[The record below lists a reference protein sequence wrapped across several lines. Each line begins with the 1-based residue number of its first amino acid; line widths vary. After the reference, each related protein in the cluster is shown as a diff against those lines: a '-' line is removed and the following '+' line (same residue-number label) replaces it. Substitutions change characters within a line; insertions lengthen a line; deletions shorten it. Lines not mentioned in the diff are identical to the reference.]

1 MSRRLFLSILIFM
14 SWVFTA
20 NAQQDTLFEE
30 WNKIYGSHE
39 EEVPVNMIQLDENRI
54 LIYGQIADPP
64 PQGYIRDSYFLE
76 VDTNGSILNEKV
88 VDFGGDEV
96 LRMKVLSNGDLL
108 LFGSCSYCY
117 SETHEIG
124 GIEGQQL
131 YYDVFVARLDR
142 DLNVLWNR
150 CLGSSGDD
158 QMLTVYELPNGH
170 IKVYAEQDS
179 RFLDGEPQNSYYLYG
194 RKPWVFELDLNGIM
208 TKNESWD
215 DTTRYKYSSVSTIKE
230 KPNGNGHIVV
240 LEQTLKESIET
251 QVSQELLVLS
261 FNEKGE
267 ATDSSLIELSK
278 RNTFNMSFYHYFL
291 KNDSILLVDGS
302 FEPWDGSGYEPEN
315 YNGGWLDLV
324 WARINLKSQIIERL
338 VFIGDSTDGFPHA
351 SDGGSTCSR
360 FNENTY
366 TSYFYGIKREY
377 PLFNL
382 TVSDD
387 QQLKVEFD
395 HQGNILNMEALD
407 DLPFCNRENNFVK
420 ISSTSYFELHAGY
433 DIEKSDFYFPGSREK
448 PPSIFIRKW
457 SKLAQGSTFANSE
470 DPIIIFPNPSESD
483 IINLNGKSDFELFQ
497 SDGKLLGRYKAKNQ
511 LNISGLSDGVYLI
524 RRSDG
529 KVARF
534 IKE

>member
-1 MSRRLFLSILIFM
+1 MFKQLLLLIFM
-14 SWVFTA
+14 SWVFMA

-39 EEVPVNMIQLDENRI
+39 EEVPVNMIQLNENRI
-54 LIYGQIADPP
+54 LIYGQKADPP

-76 VDTNGSILNEKV
+76 VDTNGTILNEKV

-96 LRMKVLSNGDLL
+96 LRMKELSNGDLL

-124 GIEGQQL
+124 GVEGQQL

-158 QMLTVYELPNGH
+158 RLITLFELPNGH
-170 IKVYAEQDS
+170 LKLYAVQDS
-179 RFLDGEPQNSYYLYG
+179 RYFDGEPQNSYFLKG
-194 RKPWVFELDLNGIM
+194 GKPWVFELKPEGQITN
-208 TKNESWD
+208 NVSWD

-230 KPNGNGHIVV
+230 RPNGNGHIVV
-240 LEQTLKESIET
+240 LEQTLKETIET

-261 FNEKGE
+261 FNENGE

-278 RNTFNMSFYHYFL
+278 RDSFDMYFL
-291 KNDSILLVDGS
+291 NYFFINDSILLVDGVLQPKIS
-302 FEPWDGSGYEPEN
+302 SGYYPAT
-315 YNGGWLDLV
+315 YNGGWRDLV
-324 WARINLKSQIIERL
+324 WARINLNSCKYESLI
-338 VFIGDSTDGFPHA
+338 FFGDSLDEWPNRHDGSSSCSFLTD
-351 SDGGSTCSR
+351 S
-360 FNENTY
+360 TY
-366 TSYFYGIKREY
+366 TAHFRGISRNY
-377 PLFNL
+377 PNFN
-382 TVSDD
+382 VSVNED
-387 QQLKVEFD
+387 QRLKVIMD
-395 HQGNILNMEALD
+395 YRGDILAMEAMD
-407 DLPFCNRENNFVK
+407 DYPFCNRENNFLK

-433 DIEKSDFYFPGSREK
+433 DIEKSDFYFHGSREK

-457 SKLAQGSTFANSE
+457 SKLPQGSTSATTE
-470 DPIIIFPNPSESD
+470 IPIIIFPNPSQSD